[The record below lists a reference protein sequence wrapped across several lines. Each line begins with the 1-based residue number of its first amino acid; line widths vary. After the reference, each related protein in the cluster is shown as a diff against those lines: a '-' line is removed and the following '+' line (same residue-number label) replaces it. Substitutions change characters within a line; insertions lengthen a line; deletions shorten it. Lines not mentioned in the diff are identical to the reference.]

1 METNSKGKRMV
12 FEEDIKY
19 LQELKGE
26 NISSKTVG
34 RVVDTED
41 ITTLSDEVC
50 NALKCGDMINK
61 VDSTGKHSYR
71 VSYKKD
77 EVGMC
82 LTYSDASCVETI
94 SYDYTAGHWV
104 YNSKDVTTIEN
115 MNKFEKIKDKSGHL
129 RFIEGDYTPESI
141 AGITFSYSKWSLSG
155 SHLMIVLAGTGQ
167 ASTAITSGTI
177 ADITNIPQWILNKVY
192 DVSSSVIESKSMIF
206 RKTAGGQFWVTQSL
220 NVSFRKAASSLY
232 IRSEESLTL
241 SNDSAFRI
249 QFDLL
254 IDNE

>member
-50 NALKCGDMINK
+50 NALKCGDMVNK

-82 LTYSDASCVETI
+82 LTYSDASCVETV

-115 MNKFEKIKDKSGHL
+115 MNKLEKIKDKSGHL
-129 RFIEGDYTPESI
+129 RFVEGEGTTET
-141 AGITFSYSKWSLSG
+141 ITGVTITYNKWSLSG
-155 SHLMIVLAGTGQ
+155 THLMIVLAG
-167 ASTAITSGTI
+167 SIDNAIVLANQTVFENITI
-177 ADITNIPQWILNKVY
+177 PNYILNKIQPL
-192 DVSSSVIESKSMIF
+192 SSSGELIERKSFILYGSTDEQTTKIDIRKSDNKLVIRTFGSITLNEKRYF
-206 RKTAGGQFWVTQSL
+206 RA
-220 NVSFRKAASSLY
+220 
-232 IRSEESLTL
+232 
-241 SNDSAFRI
+241 

>member
-19 LQELKGE
+19 LQELKGD

-34 RVVDTED
+34 RVVDTNN

-50 NALKCGDMINK
+50 NALKCGDIVNK

-77 EVGMC
+77 EGGMC
-82 LTYSDASCVETI
+82 LTYSDASCVETV

-115 MNKFEKIKDKSGHL
+115 MNKMEKIKDKSNHL
-129 RFIEGDYTPESI
+129 RFIEGTGTTET
-141 AGITFSYSKWSLSG
+141 ITGVTFGYCKWSLSG
-155 SHLMIVLAGTGQ
+155 THLMIVLTMEAADT
-167 ASTAITSGTI
+167 TAINYGNVATF
-177 ADITNIPQWILNKVY
+177 DIPAWVGNKIFPVTGKIIERKGITLYASDLTTQTWTLNIQKE
-192 DVSSSVIESKSMIF
+192 SSTTLSIYA
-206 RKTAGGQFWVTQSL
+206 R
-220 NVSFRKAASSLY
+220 AA
-232 IRSEESLTL
+232 LTL
-241 SNDSAFRI
+241 TAARSGRI